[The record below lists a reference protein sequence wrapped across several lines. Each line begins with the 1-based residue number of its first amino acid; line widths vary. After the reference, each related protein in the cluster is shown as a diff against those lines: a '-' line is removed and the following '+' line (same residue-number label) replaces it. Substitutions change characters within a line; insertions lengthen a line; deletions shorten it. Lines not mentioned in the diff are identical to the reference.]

1 METWSRGQGGGYVVV
16 HSVHYKVAAN
26 VGIDKKLIAGLDR
39 PDRPRVYLVHLIN
52 ILRHIRRLFP
62 LSAHSQ
68 LQYSC

>member
-1 METWSRGQGGGYVVV
+1 METWSRGQGGGYVV
-16 HSVHYKVAAN
+16 VHYKVAAN
-26 VGIDKKLIAGLDR
+26 VGIDKKLIAGL
-39 PDRPRVYLVHLIN
+39 DRPRVYLVHLIN